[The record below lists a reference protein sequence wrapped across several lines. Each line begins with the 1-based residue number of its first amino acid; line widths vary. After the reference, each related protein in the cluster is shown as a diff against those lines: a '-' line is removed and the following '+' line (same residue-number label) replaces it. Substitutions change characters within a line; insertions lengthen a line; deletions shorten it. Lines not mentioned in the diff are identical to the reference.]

1 MMIPSTR
8 STLGATA
15 AMVAWLAG
23 AVWAAGQ
30 APAPA
35 AAARPPMSEEVFK
48 NIRVLRGIP
57 VDEFMGT
64 MGIFSAA
71 LGMSCEDCHSSSDTT
86 WENYALDTSPRKAMA
101 RRMVQMMA
109 SINQASFGGRQVVTC
124 YTCHRGNRTPKV
136 TPSLAVLYGAEV
148 LDEPDDIVQRA
159 PEGPPAA
166 QILDKYIQALGGA
179 QRLAAVTSYIAKG
192 TSVGYGP
199 EGTDRPIE
207 IYVKAPNQRT
217 MIIQTL
223 TGASTTAYDGS
234 AGWMAAP
241 HKPVPV
247 LPLTGGELDSV
258 KLDAELSFPGRIKE
272 TLRDWRVGLT
282 AEIDEKPMQV
292 VQGTSGGAFATFYFD
307 SETGLLRRMVRYAN
321 SKVGR
326 LPTQIDYSDY
336 RDVSGVK
343 FPFKFKVTWLDGLE
357 NVTLTDIQV
366 NAPIDAAKFGK
377 PAPPPQ

>member
-8 STLGATA
+8 TILGATA
-15 AMVAWLAG
+15 AMVVWLGG
-23 AVWAAGQ
+23 AVWAGGQ

-35 AAARPPMSEEVFK
+35 ATGRPPMSEEVFK

-71 LGMSCEDCHSSSDTT
+71 LGMSCEDCHSASDAT
-86 WENYALDTSPRKAMA
+86 WENYALDTSPRKVTA

-124 YTCHRGNRTPKV
+124 YTCHRGSKSPKV
-136 TPSLAVLYGAEV
+136 TPSLAALYGAS
-148 LDEPDDIVQRA
+148 LSDEMDDIVQPA
-159 PEGPPAA
+159 PDAPSAD

-179 QRLAAVTSYIAKG
+179 QRLAGVTSFVAKG

-217 MIIQTL
+217 TIIHTL
-223 TGASTTAYDGS
+223 DGDSTTAYDGR

-247 LPLTGGELDSV
+247 LPLSGGELDSV
-258 KLDAELSFPGRIKE
+258 KLDAELSFPARIKD
-272 TLRDWRVGLT
+272 TLRDWRVGLPS
-282 AEIDEKPMQV
+282 EIDDKPVQV
-292 VQGTSGGAFATFYFD
+292 VQGTAGGAFATFYFD
-307 SETGLLRRMVRYAN
+307 SASGLLVRMVRYAN
-321 SKVGR
+321 SRVGR
-326 LPTQIDYSDY
+326 LPTQIDYADY

-343 FPFKFKVTWLDGLE
+343 FPFNFKVTWLDGLE
-357 NVTLTDIQV
+357 NVTLTDVQLNV
-366 NAPIDAAKFGK
+366 PVDAAKFGK
-377 PAPPPQ
+377 PAAPPQ